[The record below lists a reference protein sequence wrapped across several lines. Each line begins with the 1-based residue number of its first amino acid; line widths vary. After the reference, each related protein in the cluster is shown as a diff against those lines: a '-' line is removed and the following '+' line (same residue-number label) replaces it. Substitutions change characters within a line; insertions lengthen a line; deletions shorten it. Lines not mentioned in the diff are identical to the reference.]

1 MTDHQIPKQYD
12 PAEIETRWYSYW
24 EDGDYFRV
32 SDDSTRDPFTIM
44 MPPPNITGMLHMGHG
59 LQDTVQDT
67 LIRYHRMRGFESFWV
82 PGTDHAGIATQN
94 VVEKQLQKEG
104 SDRHQLGRS
113 RFIER
118 VWDWKREYGGI
129 ISRQKRKL
137 GDSADWTRERFTMD
151 EGLSRAVRTAFVRLF
166 EKGLIYRGNYI
177 VNWCPHDHTAI
188 SDEEVDHE
196 EHQSHLWYFRYPVK
210 GSDRQVVVAT
220 TRPETM
226 LGDTAIAI
234 HPEDARYDWLR
245 GEKVILPLADREI
258 VVVDDDFV
266 DPEFGTG
273 AVKVT
278 PSHDPNDF
286 EIGVR
291 HHLDQIKVID
301 TDGRMNENAP
311 EKYRGLD
318 RFEARAQIVTDL
330 EALGLLEK
338 IESHTHSVGHCQ
350 RCNTIIEPYLSTQWF
365 VKMKP
370 LAEPALRAVD
380 DGSITFYPQ
389 RWENVYRRWLEGIHD
404 WCISRQLW
412 WGHQIPVWCCEGCAE
427 MIVSEVDPDCC
438 PKCNDRDLRQ
448 DEDVLDTWFSSWLW
462 PFSTL
467 GWPEQTPALQKF
479 YPTDVLVS
487 GYDIIFFW
495 IARMIMAGI
504 EFTGEIPYRH
514 VYITGMIK
522 DEQGRWMSKSLGNGI
537 DPLAMIEQYGAD
549 AVRYSMIAL
558 NTEGQDIKLSPTRF
572 ELGRNFANKIWNAF
586 RFVFLQEWTEL
597 ADSAWPLKP
606 QPEEMMDRWLL
617 SRLHHTIRS
626 YDRLFARYKMNE
638 ALAAVYEFI
647 WHDLCDWYLELAKP
661 RLYDGDTTDRR
672 GLLQTLVY
680 AFNTAM
686 CLLHPFMPFITE
698 EIWQK
703 LQGRLVELGQPQP
716 QPPTIMCQ
724 PWPVLSEQLID
735 PDLESQFELVKQ
747 TVTAIR
753 NIRAEQNIPPSR
765 EIRAIACQLSDGSR
779 LLLEKAAPYI
789 TRLGR
794 LEQLAFDTERPRLA
808 ASAVV
813 ADFELVIPLEG
824 LIDVDKE
831 VGRLTKE
838 QARLEALINSQQ
850 QKLANESFV
859 ARAPETVVAAERTKL
874 IEYQEALLKVTRNLQ
889 LFQ

>member
-438 PKCNDRDLRQ
+438 PKCNGRDLRQ

>member
-412 WGHQIPVWCCEGCAE
+412 WGHQIPVWYCEGCAE
-427 MIVSEVDPDCC
+427 MIVSEVDPDC
-438 PKCNDRDLRQ
+438 
-448 DEDVLDTWFSSWLW
+448 
-462 PFSTL
+462 
-467 GWPEQTPALQKF
+467 
-479 YPTDVLVS
+479 
-487 GYDIIFFW
+487 
-495 IARMIMAGI
+495 
-504 EFTGEIPYRH
+504 
-514 VYITGMIK
+514 
-522 DEQGRWMSKSLGNGI
+522 
-537 DPLAMIEQYGAD
+537 
-549 AVRYSMIAL
+549 
-558 NTEGQDIKLSPTRF
+558 
-572 ELGRNFANKIWNAF
+572 
-586 RFVFLQEWTEL
+586 
-597 ADSAWPLKP
+597 
-606 QPEEMMDRWLL
+606 
-617 SRLHHTIRS
+617 
-626 YDRLFARYKMNE
+626 
-638 ALAAVYEFI
+638 
-647 WHDLCDWYLELAKP
+647 
-661 RLYDGDTTDRR
+661 
-672 GLLQTLVY
+672 
-680 AFNTAM
+680 
-686 CLLHPFMPFITE
+686 
-698 EIWQK
+698 
-703 LQGRLVELGQPQP
+703 
-716 QPPTIMCQ
+716 
-724 PWPVLSEQLID
+724 
-735 PDLESQFELVKQ
+735 
-747 TVTAIR
+747 
-753 NIRAEQNIPPSR
+753 
-765 EIRAIACQLSDGSR
+765 
-779 LLLEKAAPYI
+779 
-789 TRLGR
+789 
-794 LEQLAFDTERPRLA
+794 
-808 ASAVV
+808 
-813 ADFELVIPLEG
+813 
-824 LIDVDKE
+824 
-831 VGRLTKE
+831 
-838 QARLEALINSQQ
+838 
-850 QKLANESFV
+850 
-859 ARAPETVVAAERTKL
+859 
-874 IEYQEALLKVTRNLQ
+874 
-889 LFQ
+889 

>member
-412 WGHQIPVWCCEGCAE
+412 WGHQIPVWYCEGCAE

>member
-412 WGHQIPVWCCEGCAE
+412 WGHQIPVWYCEGCAE

-438 PKCNDRDLRQ
+438 PKCNGRDLRQ